1 LIELGKKAQS
11 VGEKKKVNISAL
23 KKSLSIAQEQYD
35 SEKIVVKQLS
45 NAIRSLRSEIRKLKT
60 VPQSK
65 HFTINRFP
73 SEPLF

>member
-1 LIELGKKAQS
+1 
-11 VGEKKKVNISAL
+11 VNVSAL
-23 KKSLSIAQEQYD
+23 KKSLSTAQLLYD

-45 NAIRSLRSEIRKLKT
+45 NAIRTLRAEIRKLKT